1 MNRTI
6 FTLTLRQFFGQRR
19 SLLLFL
25 LALVPL
31 GIAIIYRVGDHLDQ
45 HDWTA
50 NALLDGIVITTVL
63 PLACLILGTAALGSE
78 IEDGTAV
85 YILAKP
91 IPRREIIIA
100 KFAAS
105 ALIVAAFIV
114 PSAAISTLIALS
126 GDSNSGLTAAI
137 VAATSIGVVAYSA
150 VFILLSIVS
159 SRSLIFGLGYVFIWE
174 GIVTQLFGGT
184 RVISIRQYCLGIA
197 DLITTVDTDVFD
209 AKLNGIAA
217 LILAAIATTAALYLA
232 TRRLQRLELT
242 ETD

>member
-1 MNRTI
+1 MNQTV
-6 FTLTLRQFFGQRR
+6 FSLTLRQFFSQRR
-19 SLLLFL
+19 SLLLVL
-25 LALVPL
+25 LAIVPI
-31 GIAIIYRVGDHLDQ
+31 GVAVIYRAGDHIDQ

-50 NALLDGIVITTVL
+50 NALLDGTIITTIL

-91 IPRREIIIA
+91 IPRHDIIIA

-105 ALIVAAFIV
+105 ALAVAAFII
-114 PSAAISTLIALS
+114 PASTIAAVIALAGVS
-126 GDSNSGLTAAI
+126 DSGLTTAM
-137 VAATSIGVVAYSA
+137 VVSTGLGVIAYSA

-159 SRSLIFGLGYVFIWE
+159 SRALIFGLVYVFIWE
-174 GIVTQLFGGT
+174 GLVTSLFGGT
-184 RVISIRQYCLGIA
+184 RIISIRQYALGAA
-197 DLITTVDTDVFD
+197 DLITTVDNDIFE
-209 AKLNGIAA
+209 AELNGVAA
-217 LILAAIATTAALYLA
+217 LLLAALVTTTALYLA